1 VTDRHS
7 DRHPS
12 AERVQALLEGEL
24 PKEERALVEEHL
36 HLCTTCSTEVE
47 AWRTL
52 FMQLEDLPVL
62 RPAEGFADRVIRG
75 VSPVGSRSLAARA
88 KATLSAMSSP
98 VEGRHPGDA
107 RIQDFVEGLL
117 PGRQAARVRTHL
129 DVCAGCAGEAV
140 AWRSVLDRLQTL
152 DRLSPSEGFSQ
163 SVMSEIRIPTPAPV
177 VSKVPEWRRALRW
190 ARRLV
195 PQTRQAW
202 ATLSGVAVTPAVT
215 LGLLLWS
222 LFTHPTLTPSAL
234 ASFAWWKL
242 SDLAAAAWQA
252 GASKAMESAGLF
264 EVYSFLGSVQ
274 LSPMSILG
282 GFLMLSVGT
291 VAAAWILYRNLIAT
305 HPVDGRYAYVPIS

>member
-1 VTDRHS
+1 MDRHS
-7 DRHPS
+7 DRHLS

-24 PKEERALVEEHL
+24 PKEEQALVEEHL
-36 HLCTTCSTEVE
+36 HLCTACSMEVE

-62 RPAEGFADRVIRG
+62 RPAEDFADRVISG

-88 KATLSAMSSP
+88 KAALGALSSP
-98 VEGRHPGDA
+98 VEGRHPADA

-117 PGRQAARVRTHL
+117 PVRQAARVRTHL
-129 DVCAGCAGEAV
+129 DTCAGCAGEAA
-140 AWRSVLDRLQTL
+140 AWRSVLDQLQTL

-163 SVMSEIRIPTPAPV
+163 RVMSEIRIPTAAPV
-177 VSKVPEWRRALRW
+177 VSKVPEWRRALNW

-202 ATLSGVAVTPAVT
+202 AALSGVAVTPAVT
-215 LGLLLWS
+215 FGLLLWT

-234 ASFAWWKL
+234 ASFAWWKA

-252 GASKAMESAGLF
+252 GASTAMQSAGLF

-274 LSPMSILG
+274 LSPMTLLG
-282 GFLMLSVGT
+282 GFLLLSVGT

-305 HPVDGRYAYVPIS
+305 HLVDGRYAYVPIS